1 MEYIDGCFEGLFDKN
16 VLLFAHTPMEQGEE
30 KQSGVQQEKETLQ
43 EHIGRCD
50 AYFHRL
56 DKEKHFEKVIR
67 NFCQMM

>member
-50 AYFHRL
+50 AYFQKLSEISVR
-56 DKEKHFEKVIR
+56 
-67 NFCQMM
+67 